1 VGEEYTNPGALLDDL
16 GVTCEQLFERFKRV
30 GDHPAQQAM
39 WNACQEFAVKIE
51 RVEAQIPDE
60 FGSES

>member
-1 VGEEYTNPGALLDDL
+1 MSDEHINPGALLDDL

-30 GDHPAQQAM
+30 GDQPAQQAV
-39 WNACQEFAVKIE
+39 WNACQEFATKIE
-51 RVEAQIPDE
+51 RVESQIPDE